1 MGSDAIPEQP
11 QEEGELSF
19 ETLLDRLQQ
28 VVERLEQGDTPL
40 EEALATYEQGVR
52 LSRLAARRLD
62 EAERRIEVLMNETED
77 GVQKRPLE
85 TMEKEPDTR

>member
-1 MGSDAIPEQP
+1 MGSKAAPQRP
-11 QEEGELSF
+11 QEQSELSF
-19 ETLLDRLQQ
+19 EALLDRLQG
-28 VVERLEQGDTPL
+28 VVDRLEQGDTPL

-77 GVQKRPLE
+77 GVQTRPLE
-85 TMEKEPDTR
+85 KETDAR